1 MAPGCSALFS
11 SRKRWCGLRWAGR
24 DTSSLKICLK
34 PQQPELCPAA
44 LLPSILCRQLKSKQ
58 HTQRTPVLPA
68 SQLQGALQSCC
79 FLTTHTGTSK
89 AYCQERCFSG
99 ISLFAYIVMDYTQH
113 REASYTWELISTHI
127 IFNNQNQTSSN
138 LIYENHRAYLVR
150 NTQEPKVLCS
160 SSLLS
165 GWGKR
170 LHLQS

>member
-1 MAPGCSALFS
+1 MV
-11 SRKRWCGLRWAGR
+11 WATLGR
-24 DTSSLKICLK
+24 
-34 PQQPELCPAA
+34 QRYQ
-44 LLPSILCRQLKSKQ
+44 QLKNMPQTTAARAVSCSPTAQ
-58 HTQRTPVLPA
+58 HPLQTAQEQAAHTAHTGAPCF
-68 SQLQGALQSCC
+68 QLQGALQSCC